1 MSESV
6 LQFAVQG
13 TLLVLIVSS
22 ALTWALVIG
31 KGLQVFRARLAD
43 SRFFRVARKETGI
56 PSTVELAKATG
67 PRARVAQAAVAS
79 WRDVRSLHAQPH
91 DIARD
96 VLELRLK
103 QQIQRERRR
112 TERGLAVLA
121 TIGSTSPFVGLFGTV
136 WGIMGALGQIGSTG
150 AAGLEVV
157 AGPIGEALVATGFG
171 IAVAVPAVIAFNFFV
186 RGLKGQAAD
195 LEDFA
200 HSIVA
205 LALQDRLETR
215 IDDDA
220 GQSGV
225 VGQSGA
231 AVSKKSR
238 RSSEVVAVL
247 PASAREAGA

>member
-6 LQFAVQG
+6 LQLAVEG
-13 TLLVLIVSS
+13 TLVLLIISS
-22 ALTWALVIG
+22 VLTWALVLA
-31 KGLQVFRARLAD
+31 KGLQSFRARLAD
-43 SRFFRVARKETGI
+43 SRFLRVAQKETGI
-56 PSTVELAKATG
+56 PAPAELAQALG
-67 PRARVAQAAVAS
+67 PRARLAQAAVS
-79 WRDVRSLHAQPH
+79 TWRDVRSQAS
-91 DIARD
+91 DVARD

-121 TIGSTSPFVGLFGTV
+121 SIGSTSPFVGLFGTV

-157 AGPIGEALVATGFG
+157 AGPIGEALIATGFG

-200 HSIVA
+200 NSIVA
-205 LALQDRLETR
+205 LALQDRLDTR

-220 GQSGV
+220 NQSGV
-225 VGQSGA
+225 V
-231 AVSKKSR
+231 SKKTR

-247 PASAREAGA
+247 PAGAREASA